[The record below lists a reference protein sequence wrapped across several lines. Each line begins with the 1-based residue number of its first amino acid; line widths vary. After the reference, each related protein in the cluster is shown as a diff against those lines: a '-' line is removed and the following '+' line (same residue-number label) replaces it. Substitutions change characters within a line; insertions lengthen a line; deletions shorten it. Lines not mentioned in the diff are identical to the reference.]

1 MFLRWGNHRP
11 SSFNGDGMSKT
22 FKKMIIAAAAVSFL
36 CGISGAA
43 EQTGFW
49 DKKEE
54 GWFWYKQDLTKT
66 AKKKKKE
73 EPKTVAA
80 QAPKQEEPKESKSE
94 GPAVFSADW
103 VKENLEVYKKVA
115 WDNPTVENLRAY
127 LTLQRFAIDRSEQF
141 AYAGR
146 MAVEGDPFLDEAAR
160 GPIGGAMN
168 KGKGY
173 LLSSEQN
180 KVLRKL
186 FQKVGVFFVFKNDC
200 YLCDQQAKILK
211 MSQNNLNV
219 EISAV
224 SLDEPNERSETAKI
238 FPDYIVNPDIAKEL
252 DVKALPAS
260 FFMNT
265 ETGDIKPLVQGFVT
279 LNDFNRRSLT
289 TAQKYNWLPQE
300 DFNRIKPVDDVTS
313 LASLLNKDSD
323 LAKRLT
329 ELKNKTNPYGED
341 SNYINPTVLVE
352 EIRKER
358 EKTLPSNFMPR
369 GY

>member
-11 SSFNGDGMSKT
+11 ASFNGDGMSKT
-22 FKKMIIAAAAVSFL
+22 FKKMIMAAAAVSFL

-73 EPKTVAA
+73 EPKAVAA
-80 QAPKQEEPKESKSE
+80 QAPKQEETKESKSE

-146 MAVEGDPFLDEAAR
+146 MAVEGDPFLDEVAR
-160 GPIGGAMN
+160 GPLGGHMN
-168 KGKGY
+168 KTKGY
-173 LLSSEQN
+173 MLTSEQN

-186 FQKVGVFFVFKNDC
+186 FQNVGVFFIFKNDC
-200 YLCDQQAKILK
+200 YICDQQASVLK
-211 MSQNNLNV
+211 MVQSDLKC

-224 SLDEPNERSETAKI
+224 SLDEPDKNSKAAQL
-238 FPDYIVNPDIAKEL
+238 FPDYIVNPEIAKEL

-260 FFMNT
+260 FFMNI

-300 DFNRIKPVDDVTS
+300 DFNRIKPVDDITS
-313 LASLLNKDSD
+313 LASLLTKDSD

-329 ELKNKTNPYGED
+329 QMKDAENPYGED
-341 SNYINPTVLVE
+341 STFIDPKVLVE

-358 EKTLPSNFMPR
+358 DRKLPVNFMPR